1 MEITANAVKD
11 LREKTGAGMMDCK
24 KALSETQGDFEKA
37 VVWLREKGM
46 SQVAKRSGRSANQ
59 GVIGSYV
66 HGGKVGVLVEVNC
79 ETDFVAK
86 TDDFQN
92 LAKELAMQVA
102 ASLPKY
108 VSREE
113 VPAAELEQE
122 KSIYLNEAKQ
132 SGKLEAV
139 QQKIAEGK
147 IESYYKQVCL
157 LDQPYIREP
166 KKNVKE
172 YVTEVAAKLGENVV
186 VRASPGCNSANNHLS
201 DCSLGLGGEN
211 VKGMSEWLQLPP
223 KVQSPN
229 PLYRRVLLK
238 LSGEALAGDNEHRI
252 DEKVVQA
259 IAKAVFEVQKIRGR
273 DRPRH
278 RGRQHLPRRG
288 RRAHGDGPGFLRL
301 YGHAGHPHQRPGP
314 AKRPGKAGGPS
325 RGSKV
330 PLRCPRWPNPT
341 SGEGPCGT

>member
-24 KALSETQGDFEKA
+24 KALAETNGDFEKA
-37 VVWLREKGM
+37 VLWLREKGM

-66 HGGKVGVLVEVNC
+66 HSGKVGVLIEINC

-102 ASLPKY
+102 ASVPKY
-108 VSREE
+108 VTREE

-122 KSIYLNEAKQ
+122 RVIYLNEAKQ
-132 SGKLEAV
+132 SGKPEAV

-166 KKNVKE
+166 KKSVKQ
-172 YVTEVAAKLGENVV
+172 YVTEVAAKVGENVI
-186 VRASPGCNSANNHLS
+186 
-201 DCSLGLGGEN
+201 
-211 VKGMSEWLQLPP
+211 VKRFSRLQL
-223 KVQSPN
+223 
-229 PLYRRVLLK
+229 
-238 LSGEALAGDNEHRI
+238 GE
-252 DEKVVQA
+252 
-259 IAKAVFEVQKIRGR
+259 
-273 DRPRH
+273 
-278 RGRQHLPRRG
+278 
-288 RRAHGDGPGFLRL
+288 
-301 YGHAGHPHQRPGP
+301 
-314 AKRPGKAGGPS
+314 
-325 RGSKV
+325 
-330 PLRCPRWPNPT
+330 
-341 SGEGPCGT
+341 